1 MTRPIRIAG
10 RACSVLVAT
19 VAVALVVAPAAL
31 AHATL
36 VSSTPSDGAVL
47 ARAPKQVV
55 LAFNEPVESALGS
68 VRVYDGGLHRV
79 DDGATTK
86 PEPNEVAVGVRSG
99 LPRGT
104 YTVAWRVISA
114 DSHPVHGAFVFSV
127 GQPSAGGAGVVE
139 QVLAGQAGSKSVDL
153 VFGVIRF
160 LNLALILLCA
170 GGAIVLAWV
179 LRAEPASVGRP
190 LWPVLS
196 VAGLL
201 LALVSVAGI
210 GLEGAQASGLG
221 LGSAFR
227 PSLFGDVVDTR
238 FGNVWL
244 VRAGLAL
251 AFALLAA
258 LALRRERPEACFRV
272 VRGCARCR
280 AGSHAS
286 ALGSCAC
293 RRHARGR
300 ERLGARPR
308 GLRLDRRTR
317 VRPPRTPARER

>member
-1 MTRPIRIAG
+1 MTRPTRMAG

-19 VAVALVVAPAAL
+19 VAVALVAAPAAL

-47 ARAPKQVV
+47 GRAPKQVV

-68 VRVYDGGLHRV
+68 VRVYDGGLDRV

-86 PEPNEVAVGVRSG
+86 PEPNEVAVGVRSR

-127 GQPSAGGAGVVE
+127 GKPSAGGAGVVE
-139 QVLAGQAGSKSVDL
+139 QVLAGQAGSKDVDL

-179 LRAEPASVGRP
+179 LRAARASVGRP

-196 VAGLL
+196 VA
-201 LALVSVAGI
+201 
-210 GLEGAQASGLG
+210 
-221 LGSAFR
+221 
-227 PSLFGDVVDTR
+227 
-238 FGNVWL
+238 
-244 VRAGLAL
+244 
-251 AFALLAA
+251 
-258 LALRRERPEACFRV
+258 
-272 VRGCARCR
+272 
-280 AGSHAS
+280 
-286 ALGSCAC
+286 
-293 RRHARGR
+293 
-300 ERLGARPR
+300 
-308 GLRLDRRTR
+308 
-317 VRPPRTPARER
+317 